1 MRTLALAL
9 SLAVLPGCSWLFV
22 EGPPVGHER
31 LRYFDCSTSR
41 AAPIVDTVLGS
52 IYGLAAVETA
62 VDHGAGGSGE
72 TSSVIVPVVIMEAAA
87 AVVFAVSAVYGYTTT
102 SKCDDAKER
111 WAERMSAAPP
121 RASNAPSGPRPCGSD
136 ADCAG
141 DRICERGAC
150 VLPPEPVA
158 PGAPTVPAMPT
169 TDPTVPAPSPNPSP
183 NPNPN
188 PSPNPSPSPIPAP

>member
-9 SLAVLPGCSWLFV
+9 GLAVLPGCSWIFV

-41 AAPIVDTVLGS
+41 AAPIVDTVFGGL
-52 IYGLAAVETA
+52 YGLAAVETA
-62 VDHGAGGSGE
+62 VGNGSD
-72 TSSVIVPVVIMEAAA
+72 SASVTVPIVLVEAAA
-87 AVVFAVSAVYGYTTT
+87 AVVFGVSAVYGYGTT

-111 WAERMSAAPP
+111 WARRVMAAPP
-121 RASNAPSGPRPCGSD
+121 PAPRMPSGPRPCGSD
-136 ADCAG
+136 VDCAG

-150 VLPPEPVA
+150 VLPPE
-158 PGAPTVPAMPT
+158 TVGPAAV
-169 TDPTVPAPSPNPSP
+169 TVPAPSASPSPSPNATPNPSP

-188 PSPNPSPSPIPAP
+188 PNPSPTPTPNPAP